1 MLKLLIPSCLLILS
15 ATVTADTDQNPI
27 KVGAL
32 AFGTLNWE
40 LSVIKSKKL
49 DAAHQIR
56 IETTELA
63 SPEAG
68 RIGLQGHSIDLIVS
82 DWIWVARQRLQGQN
96 LTFFPFSSS
105 HGALMVPKDSPIHG
119 VADLAGKRLGVA
131 GGGMDKNWL
140 LLKAMAQTTS
150 SLDLEKSAD
159 VSFGA
164 PPLLN
169 QSLLQG
175 QLDAVLTYW
184 NYAAKLEAQGYRQV
198 LDGQAIQSALGIAA
212 DVPALGYVFH
222 EDWAKTHT
230 KALNEFLQATH
241 EARKAICDS
250 DGVWHDVS
258 LLTQETDPRIQAAL
272 RKHYCE
278 GQATTLGDKERQSAQ
293 AIFQRI
299 EPLSGRPST
308 GEAPI
313 LPAGVFWTPANP

>member
-1 MLKLLIPSCLLILS
+1 MLKLLIPSCLLMLL
-15 ATVTADTDQNPI
+15 ATVTADTDQNTI

-40 LSVIKSKKL
+40 LAVIKSKRL
-49 DAAHQIR
+49 DAAHQLQ

-82 DWIWVARQRLQGQN
+82 DWIWVARQRLQGQDF
-96 LTFFPFSSS
+96 TFSPFSSS
-105 HGALMVPKDSPIHG
+105 HGALMVPKDSSIHG
-119 VADLAGKRLGVA
+119 IADLTGKRLGVA

-140 LLKAMAQTTS
+140 LLKAMGKKTS
-150 SLDLEKSAD
+150 SLDLEKSAI

-198 LDGQAIQSALGIAA
+198 LDGQAIQSALGIET

-222 EDWAKTHT
+222 EDWAKSHT
-230 KALNEFLQATH
+230 KALDGFLQATR
-241 EARKAICDS
+241 EARKEICES
-250 DGVWHDVS
+250 DNVWHEVS
-258 LLTQETDPRIQAAL
+258 SLTQETDVRIQAAL

-278 GQATTLGDKERQSAQ
+278 GQATTLGDKERKSAQ

-299 EPLSGRPST
+299 EPLSGKPST
-308 GEAPI
+308 DETSI
-313 LPAGVFWTPANP
+313 LPAGVFWTPASP

>member
-15 ATVTADTDQNPI
+15 ATVSADTDQNTI